1 MAQDRTRTVS
11 LRDRSLFSL
20 AWPVSL
26 TMAVGILQPM
36 LDSWFLAQVS
46 DSAAAGVGAMVPVFA
61 ATMILL
67 NTFGQAGASVA
78 GQLMGARRPRHARA
92 TWALLLALLAILG
105 GALGG
110 VLALFSH
117 DVAVAMG
124 LQGEILHHGEVFLS
138 VLGMGMIARALWAGC
153 LNILASVGL
162 TNWNLWAAILVI
174 GTNVLLNLL
183 FLGYG
188 GFMSSMGTQ
197 GVALAT
203 VISWVV
209 VSVALLAVLSRKLGW
224 LPSFR
229 DVRLGFRH
237 QLSPLLRIGLPS
249 AVEPISFQFFL
260 VVLGSLVVRL
270 GEVPLTARVY
280 AANLAN
286 IPVIFSYGTGFATQI
301 LVAHLVGAGLPDEAD
316 HRLRHALRWG
326 AAMTAAA
333 ALVVAITA
341 PWTLALFTRSGE
353 VLALGCILLWID
365 AALQPAKCGNIA
377 ITFSLRASGDSR
389 FPAVMGTSLMWSVGL
404 GACLFLCFGLEWG
417 VLGIWSGMAVDEWVR
432 AIVNWRRWTGGKWK
446 NKAVAVL
453 RGTGERLSSAAVE
466 GDGTEPAAV

>member
-1 MAQDRTRTVS
+1 MEMDRTRTVS

-26 TMAVGILQPM
+26 TMTVGIMQPM
-36 LDSWFLAQVS
+36 LDSWFLAQVN

-78 GQLMGARRPRHARA
+78 GQLLGARRPRHARA
-92 TWALLLALLAILG
+92 TWALLLALLSILGGLLG
-105 GALGG
+105 GAL
-110 VLALFSH
+110 ALFSGQ
-117 DVAVAMG
+117 VAGVMG
-124 LQGEILHHGEVFLS
+124 LQGEIFLHGKTFLF
-138 VLGMGMIARALWAGC
+138 VLGTGMVARALWAGC

-174 GTNVLLNLL
+174 ATNVLLNLL

-188 GFMSSMGTQ
+188 GLMPSMGTQ

-224 LPSFR
+224 LPSIR

-249 AVEPISFQFFL
+249 AVEPISFQIYL

-286 IPVIFSYGTGFATQI
+286 IPVIFSYATGFAAQI
-301 LVAHLVGAGLPDEAD
+301 LVAHLVGAGLPEEAD
-316 HRLRHALRWG
+316 RRLRHALRWG
-326 AAMTAAA
+326 VGLTTVAT
-333 ALVVAITA
+333 LGVAITA
-341 PWTLALFTRSGE
+341 PWTLSFFTRSGE
-353 VLALGCILLWID
+353 VLALGCTLLWID
-365 AALQPAKCGNIA
+365 AILQPAKCGNIA

-389 FPAVMGTSLMWSVGL
+389 FPAIMGTSLMWSVGL
-404 GACLFLCFGLEWG
+404 GSCLFLCFGLHWG
-417 VLGIWSGMAVDEWVR
+417 VLGIWAGMVVDEWVR
-432 AIVNWRRWTGGKWK
+432 AVVNWRRWVGGGWK
-446 NKAVAVL
+446 DKAVVPRRPSDERDPAEL
-453 RGTGERLSSAAVE
+453 PDEEGTELAAV
-466 GDGTEPAAV
+466 